1 MNLAEKISFARK
13 EKGLTQEQL
22 ASQLGVSRSAIAKW
36 ESGKGLPDIE
46 NIVVLSEVFG
56 KSMDFFLKEKV
67 CTMPDTKDGETER
80 TDSNMMMSQK
90 YIGKVCT
97 VFMSG
102 WNDGVD
108 DVLILGE
115 DSDFIFY
122 RTWDKKKQWCGM
134 VSKRNITRV
143 EISGKQAT
151 DAEAQ
156 IDRTYFVGKCV
167 NVELTKE
174 KGLIKGFFDFR
185 DDDYME
191 VVITSFREDEIELEF
206 GRTIRVVEVSKI
218 EEDK

>member
-56 KSMDFFLKEKV
+56 KSTDFFLKEKLEALS
-67 CTMPDTKDGETER
+67 DAKEEETEC
-80 TDSNMMMSQK
+80 TDSNITMSQK

-102 WNDGVD
+102 WNDGVN
-108 DVLILGE
+108 DVLILDE

-122 RTWDKKKQWCGM
+122 RTLEKKKQCYGM
-134 VSKRNITRV
+134 VSKCNITGV

-151 DAEAQ
+151 DAGAQ

-185 DDDYME
+185 DDDYMG
-191 VVITSFREDEIELEF
+191 VVITSFRENEIELEF
-206 GRTIRVVEVSKI
+206 GRTIRVDEVSKI
-218 EEDK
+218 EEDE